1 MKMVKVFQH
10 GVEIGFLPF
19 NAYDELRKAALA
31 DKRLSVLQAIIG
43 VITFFRFL
51 FSVAKTAIFF
61 TAGLILYLFLFENQG
76 LMSDLGTMESARIAS
91 FILYFFWGF
100 IVVALTIHLIPF
112 MVYPA
117 KFFKSLG
124 FYNVKEEKISEKL
137 RVLLDSPATGS
148 VYVKIVD
155 EQ

>member
-1 MKMVKVFQH
+1 M
-10 GVEIGFLPF
+10 
-19 NAYDELRKAALA
+19 
-31 DKRLSVLQAIIG
+31 
-43 VITFFRFL
+43 
-51 FSVAKTAIFF
+51 
-61 TAGLILYLFLFENQG
+61 
-76 LMSDLGTMESARIAS
+76 
-91 FILYFFWGF
+91 LYFFWSF

-112 MVYPA
+112 MVFPA